1 MKPAISATGKDLDSM
16 IDPEFGR
23 ATYFLI
29 VDVESGQNSGPS
41 RGDRGIASGG
51 RGKGGVR

>member
-29 VDVESGQNSGPS
+29 VDVESGQNSGPP

-51 RGKGGVR
+51 RGKDGVR